1 MANVAD
7 LKNELSVSMKKAD
20 EASALMRE
28 VSTKLEEV
36 QIRMGNALSGTDDKE
51 LQNMLNA
58 WVAQARK
65 DAKEITEILPSITS
79 NIGNYV
85 SRL

>member
-7 LKNELSVSMKKAD
+7 LKNELNVSMKKV
-20 EASALMRE
+20 EEVSALMRE

-36 QIRMGNALSGTDDKE
+36 QIRMGNALSGTGDKE
-51 LQNMLNA
+51 LQGTLNA

-65 DAKEITEILPSITS
+65 DAKEIAEIIPSITS

>member
-7 LKNELSVSMKKAD
+7 LKNELSVSMKKVD
-20 EASALMRE
+20 EVSALMRE

-36 QIRMGNALSGTDDKE
+36 QIRMGNALSGTGDKE

-65 DAKEITEILPSITS
+65 DVKEITEILPSITS

-85 SRL
+85 GRL